1 MVGPRIAYSPHPNT
15 TVEAELNALSAIY
28 QRAIECYEENQKAAG
43 TSGGEDA
50 RKEDPNASG
59 KTIIPKRQ

>member
-1 MVGPRIAYSPHPNT
+1 MNSPRIVYRAKDDVRP
-15 TVEAELNALSAIY
+15 EGELNALSAIY
-28 QRAIECYEENQKAAG
+28 QRAIERFEENEKAAG

-59 KTIIPKRQ
+59 KTIIPKRR